1 MEQRVKER
9 LTGAIVLVA
18 IVVIVVPELL
28 TGPRRS
34 STPEPPTKSV
44 TLDLGGD
51 AHRVA
56 STPAPVTVPVA
67 ASTPP
72 PATVP
77 VVPAAPTA
85 PPTDTPPPA
94 AAPDA
99 AQNPESATQAP
110 AEPTASANGGW
121 VVQLGSFASRD
132 NAQRLVQELR
142 HKGYAAFESEFHG
155 TTRVLYRVRVGPE
168 QDRARAEVVATRL
181 AREGY
186 RGSVTAQP

>member
-85 PPTDTPPPA
+85 PPTDAPPPA

-99 AQNPESATQAP
+99 GQKPESATQAP
-110 AEPTASANGGW
+110 AESTASANGGW